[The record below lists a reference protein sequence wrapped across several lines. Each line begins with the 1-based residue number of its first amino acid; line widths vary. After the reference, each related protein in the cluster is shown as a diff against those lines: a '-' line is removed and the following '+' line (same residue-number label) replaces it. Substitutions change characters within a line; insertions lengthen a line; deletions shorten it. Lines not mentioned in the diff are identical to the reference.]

1 MRWVLRKWNEAVG
14 QRHIVGRP
22 LLARVVRGG
31 LKWRGHE
38 GKTWMKRNWACGY
51 LGEEWPQQKGRASD
65 HASCNGPA
73 SRVRKELIQLN
84 KTGNSSGKWA
94 RDSNGRFSKGDIH
107 MASKHMQRCSASVV
121 IRGMEIKPQWD
132 VTSHTVGGCDNRSCK
147 VSRIRTF
154 VHRWGEGEL
163 VQAPWETA
171 WQFLKG

>member
-1 MRWVLRKWNEAVG
+1 MKWSSGPETHCGKATVS
-14 QRHIVGRP
+14 Q
-22 LLARVVRGG
+22 VVRGG

-51 LGEEWPQQKGRASD
+51 LGEEWPPQKGRASD

-73 SRVRKELIQLN
+73 SRVCKELIQLN
-84 KTGNSSGKWA
+84 KTGIGKWA
-94 RDSNGRFSKGDIH
+94 RDLNGHFSKGDIH

-132 VTSHTVGGCDNRSCK
+132 VTWHTLGGCDNRSCK
-147 VSRIRTF
+147 VSRVRTF
-154 VHRWGEGEL
+154 VHCWGEGEL

>member
-121 IRGMEIKPQWD
+121 IRGMEVKPQWD
-132 VTSHTVGGCDNRSCK
+132 VTSHTLGGCDNRSCK